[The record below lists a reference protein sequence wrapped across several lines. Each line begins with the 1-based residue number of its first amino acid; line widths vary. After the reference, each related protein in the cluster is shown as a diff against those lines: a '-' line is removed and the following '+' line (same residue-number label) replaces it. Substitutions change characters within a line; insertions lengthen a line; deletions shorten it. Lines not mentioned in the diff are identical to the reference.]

1 MKTIY
6 EVRPQIRKCSYPFM
20 ETRLIRK
27 PDFGAWLKRLLKMPD
42 EEIHLTEVSR
52 LSGIAYPN
60 LNAIVNS
67 GAKGKPIQPEEP
79 TMEKII
85 PALLSLRLI
94 DSPDEAWIAAGYFPD
109 GYKVVHESSS
119 SYQSNEI
126 TYELDPDTLALA
138 EGYNGL
144 PDMARRIVDSAYKSA
159 SELALAMDRE
169 GVKGK
174 RSED

>member
-1 MKTIY
+1 MRPDASTVDKITQALVRLGVID
-6 EVRPQIRKCSYPFM
+6 EV
-20 ETRLIRK
+20 
-27 PDFGAWLKRLLKMPD
+27 G
-42 EEIHLTEVSR
+42 
-52 LSGIAYPN
+52 
-60 LNAIVNS
+60 
-67 GAKGKPIQPEEP
+67 
-79 TMEKII
+79 
-85 PALLSLRLI
+85 
-94 DSPDEAWIAAGYFPD
+94 EAWIAAGFLID

-174 RSED
+174 RAED

>member
-1 MKTIY
+1 MKTLNAPLQDSWCLMDRPKVVDFGGWVLRQIRPTEVTPSDLSREAGIPY
-6 EVRPQIRKCSYPFM
+6 PSLDRILKSGEKGHPVRPDASTVDKITQALV
-20 ETRLIRK
+20 RLGVI
-27 PDFGAWLKRLLKMPD
+27 D
-42 EEIHLTEVSR
+42 EV
-52 LSGIAYPN
+52 G
-60 LNAIVNS
+60 
-67 GAKGKPIQPEEP
+67 
-79 TMEKII
+79 
-85 PALLSLRLI
+85 
-94 DSPDEAWIAAGYFPD
+94 EAWIAAGFLID

-159 SELALAMDRE
+159 AELALAMDRE

-174 RSED
+174 RAED